1 MDRTPADVR
10 SRHEKALSEV
20 VGFIL
25 LLGIVVAAFALWSV
39 YIVPAN
45 GREAEITQMNAVQDR
60 FTDYKIALDSLW
72 INNQTSLTVSTSINL
87 GTGGGNTEAGG
98 FFLPLLNPIA
108 SPAVILVNNT
118 GDSMWVNTSTNP
130 AGSVIQLNTLE
141 YQSQNNYWIQQRYY
155 YQTGG
160 VFLSQPDGVIYRVS
174 PPFSFN
180 AATSSGTPFALV
192 KLEPI
197 QIIGGS
203 TIGGNGPVRIDSY
216 LRTPA
221 NPVTLQQNS
230 WVNISVNVTGNAT
243 AQMWMGLFNDTAARG
258 GMPNVQQWYTFN
270 EMYNSGTGRGY
281 AWINITGPST
291 LPVLLSYQRADF
303 VVTLNNIAS
312 GIT

>member
-1 MDRTPADVR
+1 MDRNPAEVR
-10 SRHEKALSEV
+10 SRREKALSEV

-25 LLGIVVAAFALWSV
+25 LLGIVVAAFALWSI

-72 INNQTSLTVSTSINL
+72 INNQTSATVSTSINL
-87 GTGGGNTEAGG
+87 GTGGGNTEASG

-108 SPAVILVNNT
+108 SPAVILINNT
-118 GDSMWVNTSTNP
+118 GDSMWVNTSNGNYAVT
-130 AGSVIQLNTLE
+130 LNTLE

-160 VFLSQPDGVIYRVS
+160 VFLSQIDGSTCRVS

-180 AATSSGTPFALV
+180 AANTTSGTSFALV

-197 QIIGGS
+197 ELVGGS
-203 TIGGNGPVRIDSY
+203 TVGGTGPVRVDTY
-216 LRTPA
+216 MRTPST
-221 NPVTLQQNS
+221 PVVLQSNTF
-230 WVNISVNVTGNAT
+230 VNISVNVTGSAA
-243 AQMWMGLFNDTAARG
+243 AQMWMGVFNDTAARG
-258 GMPNVQQWYTFN
+258 GIPTSNPPWYTSN
-270 EMYNSGTGRGY
+270 VNTANGRGY
-281 AWINITGPST
+281 AYINITSPNG
-291 LPVLLSYQRADF
+291 VLFSYQTVDY